1 MTRSGSLQ
9 YTVGGQNPA
18 CTDNTPP
25 CTFSFRLPAV
35 TLFSVPFGRK
45 RVFSFLGRLTIVCH
59 PRLVRARSKR
69 RSFCAACFMCLFLL
83 WQIMAKKAAV
93 RQTTAKQLFHAIK
106 KNRRCPLWTP
116 SVFVPITNYFFFL
129 KGLGSGFF
137 GWSAARSVASAAAR
151 SRAGGL
157 YR

>member
-45 RVFSFLGRLTIVCH
+45 RVFSFLGRLAIVCH
-59 PRLVRARSKR
+59 PRSNRARSKR

-83 WQIMAKKAAV
+83 WQR
-93 RQTTAKQLFHAIK
+93 RQLCGKRQQSSCSMQK
-106 KNRRCPLWTP
+106 RKNRRCPLWTP
-116 SVFVPITNYFFFL
+116 SVSVPIANYFFFL